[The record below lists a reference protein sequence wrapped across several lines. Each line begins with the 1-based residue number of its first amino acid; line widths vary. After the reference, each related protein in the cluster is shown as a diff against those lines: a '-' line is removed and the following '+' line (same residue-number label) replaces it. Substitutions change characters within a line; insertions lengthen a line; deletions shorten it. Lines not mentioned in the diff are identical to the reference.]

1 MLSEM
6 WTLQPPFFL
15 TKKLF
20 NIGVYEEEVRLK
32 KILQTGHGKILWI
45 QHIALKKQG
54 VPRILLYAPV

>member
-32 KILQTGHGKILWI
+32 KNTPNRSWKNTVDT
-45 QHIALKKQG
+45 A
-54 VPRILLYAPV
+54 YCS